1 MTSLP
6 FRPSRFIVRLAL
18 VAGVSGSVVLGGMLP
33 ASAHPL
39 GNATV
44 NHYDGLTLSAD
55 HISNMAVEDIAE
67 IPTFQRTSAIDTNHD
82 GSLSATELSSYA
94 ASQCTALAAG
104 DHLTVGG
111 KATAWQVLSSA
122 YSERPGAINLK
133 VGRLVCDLRATADLS
148 SGATVAL
155 DDNWDGDGVGWHEI
169 TAVGTGV
176 SLNNSPVP
184 ATSISDTL
192 LKYPNDLLTSPLTVR
207 STTLDVTPGA
217 GGSTYAKVKNLPVAG
232 FFVREL
238 NKATTGFNTM
248 LGRKNL
254 GVGIGIL
261 AVLLSMLLGAGHAFL
276 PGHGKT
282 VMAAYLVGKKG
293 RVRDVVTVGATVT
306 VTHTAGVLILGLLIT
321 LGAQFAT
328 VVVEQDLAII
338 SGGTVALVGIG
349 LLASAVR
356 RRRAERVS
364 VESHLSHLE
373 VDTLAVEEA
382 LVHQESR
389 ETPTRTLVL
398 HGASAEGM
406 VTALAEPHQHGGE
419 GHHPHPH
426 DDHGH
431 DHPHGDHGHDHPHGD
446 HGHDHP
452 HGDHGHD
459 HPHPHDDH
467 AAAATHSHG
476 WGKAHSHAPATAGG
490 PSFSRGGLIGLGAAG
505 GLVPSPSAL
514 VVLLAAVTAG
524 RTYFGVGLVLAY
536 GLGMALA
543 LCVAGLLVVR
553 LQDRLTRMLGG
564 RKIARLGWVASV
576 LPILTA
582 SLVLIVGLG
591 LMAKAIS
598 GSF

>member
-1 MTSLP
+1 
-6 FRPSRFIVRLAL
+6 
-18 VAGVSGSVVLGGMLP
+18 MLP

-44 NHYDGLTLSAD
+44 NHYDGLTLTTD
-55 HISNMAVEDIAE
+55 HVSDMAVEDIAE
-67 IPTFQRTSAIDTNHD
+67 IPTFQRTSTIDANHD
-82 GSLSATELSSYA
+82 GTLSAAEMATYA
-94 ASQCTALAAG
+94 AAQCTSLAAG
-104 DHLTVGG
+104 DHLTVGA
-111 KATAWQVLSSA
+111 KATPWRVLSSA

-133 VGRLVCDLRATADLS
+133 IGRLVCDLQATADLS
-148 SGATVAL
+148 SGASVAL
-155 DDNWDGDGVGWHEI
+155 NDNWDGDGVGWHEI

-176 SLNNSPVP
+176 SLKNSPVP

-217 GGSTYAKVKNLPVAG
+217 GSSTYAKVKNLPVAG

-238 NKATTGFNTM
+238 NKATTGFNNL

-293 RVRDVVTVGATVT
+293 RIRDVVTVGATVT
-306 VTHTAGVLILGLLIT
+306 ITHTAGVLILGLLIT

-338 SGGTVALVGIG
+338 SGGTVALVGLG

-356 RRRAERVS
+356 RRRGERVS
-364 VESHLSHLE
+364 VESHLSHLDA
-373 VDTLAVEEA
+373 DTLAVEEA

-406 VTALAEPHQHGGE
+406 VTALAETHEHRGE

-431 DHPHGDHGHDHPHGD
+431 GSHGHDHPHEDHGHDHPHDG
-446 HGHDHP
+446 P
-452 HGDHGHD
+452 R
-459 HPHPHDDH
+459 
-467 AAAATHSHG
+467 ATTTRTRTTG
-476 WGKAHSHAPATAGG
+476 TTTRTTTTATTTRTRTR
-490 PSFSRGGLIGLGAAG
+490 PTTLPQRCTRTVGARPTPTRRQPR
-505 GLVPSPSAL
+505 VDRRS
-514 VVLLAAVTAG
+514 AAVASSASG
-524 RTYFGVGLVLAY
+524 RPAVWSPAPRRWSS
-536 GLGMALA
+536 
-543 LCVAGLLVVR
+543 C
-553 LQDRLTRMLGG
+553 
-564 RKIARLGWVASV
+564 S
-576 LPILTA
+576 LP
-582 SLVLIVGLG
+582 
-591 LMAKAIS
+591 
-598 GSF
+598 